1 MLSHTV
7 AVSSSVCVRV
17 CFRRNLLSAL
27 HFMRAFGDTGP
38 FVRMIYV
45 ISRDLVWF
53 GAIAIVFLLASAS
66 FFLISDGDKPEF
78 ALDQVVIGPVWREC
92 LRHPHLQD
100 LVCLA

>member
-1 MLSHTV
+1 MCASTGT
-7 AVSSSVCVRV
+7 C
-17 CFRRNLLSAL
+17 SAL

-66 FFLISDGDKPEF
+66 FFLIADGDKPAF
-78 ALDQVVIGPVWREC
+78 ALDQVVIGRVWREC
-92 LRHPHLQD
+92 PRHPDLQVF
-100 LVCLA
+100 LS

>member
-1 MLSHTV
+1 M
-7 AVSSSVCVRV
+7 CVRL
-17 CFRRNLLSAL
+17 RRCSAL
-27 HFMRAFGDTGP
+27 HFMRAFGNTGP

-45 ISRDLVWF
+45 ISRDLAWF